1 LAAVCLARERE
12 KLELKIKSGVQVHL
26 CACVASSAC
35 NFASI
40 SRVCCIAQIGENAA
54 ALAPIITLGSAR
66 VFKACAHFLCT
77 PCEKRIHHSGVL
89 IMRDAATATNTKM

>member
-1 LAAVCLARERE
+1 MSRARERE

-26 CACVASSAC
+26 CARVASSAVCAC

-54 ALAPIITLGSAR
+54 ALAPIITLGSAS
-66 VFKACAHFLCT
+66 
-77 PCEKRIHHSGVL
+77 I
-89 IMRDAATATNTKM
+89 